1 MTNHQSPNGPQ
12 NWQGN
17 PNQSPNGPQNWQ
29 GNPNQPQPWQGQPYM
44 QQQSPDKKRGGC
56 LKWFAIIAV
65 AFIALII
72 VVAAVSGG
80 SNDSSIESQDGQAGV
95 SEAREAGQ
103 PDSKATTVRYEV
115 ETSDGSNVSVTY
127 ANAGDG
133 VATAQDNATTS
144 PWSHEITVGEHE
156 MLNVNVL
163 AQQDG
168 SSDVTCRI
176 FVNGEEVTTN
186 TSSGPYSIAT
196 CNFSDFLR

>member
-1 MTNHQSPNGPQ
+1 MTNQQP
-12 NWQGN
+12 
-17 PNQSPNGPQNWQ
+17 PNGPQNWQ
-29 GNPNQPQPWQGQPYM
+29 GNPNQPQQWQGQPYM
-44 QQQSPDKKRGGC
+44 QQQPPNKKRGGC

-65 AFIALII
+65 VLIALII
-72 VVAAVSGG
+72 VVAAVSGV
-80 SNDSSIESQDGQAGV
+80 SNDESSNDSQDGQAGV
-95 SEAREAGQ
+95 SEARDAGQ
-103 PDSKATTVRYEV
+103 SETAATTVRYEV
-115 ETSDGSNVSVTY
+115 ETSDGSNVSVTF

-133 VATAQDNATTS
+133 VSTAQDNATTS

-196 CNFSDFLR
+196 CSFSDFLR